1 MNAAAGP
8 SAEDQVAFLGKI
20 ERLLSEG
27 QFAAT
32 YKYALL
38 VALADLA
45 VEYGSDENDTLDL
58 PVRAIAEK
66 FIELYWRQGAPYGDS
81 IGDGDYSILLQNAG
95 RQASIIGLVDSLRRA
110 HGTLSRARRSHEW
123 PRAVTET
130 VRLLQTMPLW
140 RLQVLRSERL
150 EFLYEK
156 SPSRGQIRLKH
167 GVAAN
172 LRRFHGMIVRLAQ
185 TEWLHFIQALP
196 ANARLLGPTAD
207 LGQFLFGAERS
218 ALFKIAEPLA
228 EAQSGRCLY
237 CQRAVRTGEIEHI
250 DHFVPWSR
258 YPRDLAH
265 NLVLAHAQCNRDKG
279 DLLAAET
286 HLERWIRR
294 NEDRGNAIGEAGV
307 ESSLIVDLSTTIG
320 VARWAYAHGQ
330 RLHARTWLHGDA
342 VEPLTGR
349 WRTLLEA

>member
-1 MNAAAGP
+1 MAAGP
-8 SAEDQVAFLGKI
+8 SAEDQLAFLGKI

-27 QFAAT
+27 QFSAT

-45 VEYGSDENDTLDL
+45 VEHGSDQNDTLDL

-81 IGDGDYSILLQNAG
+81 VGDGDYAILVQNAG
-95 RQASIIGLVDSLRRA
+95 RQAAIIGLVDALRRA
-110 HGTLSRARRSHEW
+110 HGTLARAMRSREW

-130 VRLLQTMPLW
+130 VHLLQTMPLW
-140 RLQVLRSERL
+140 RLQVLRSETI
-150 EFLYEK
+150 EFLYEHG
-156 SPSRGQIRLKH
+156 PNPGRIRLKR

-196 ANARLLGPTAD
+196 ANARLLGPTSD
-207 LGQFLFGAERS
+207 LGQFLFGAERG
-218 ALFKIAEPLA
+218 ALLKIAEPLA
-228 EAQSGRCLY
+228 NAQAGRCLY
-237 CQRAVRTGEIEHI
+237 CQRAVRAGELDHI

-265 NLVLAHAQCNRDKG
+265 NLVLAHAKCNRDKR

-286 HLERWIRR
+286 HLERWMRR
-294 NEDRGNAIGEAGV
+294 NEAHGDAIAEAATRWNFV
-307 ESSLIVDLSTTIG
+307 VDLPAAIG
-320 VARWAYAHGQ
+320 VARWAYAHGES
-330 RLHARTWLHGDA
+330 LHARTWLHDDS

-349 WRTLLEA
+349 WRSLLGA